1 MPRIGGFSFAKAFFI
16 SIAQRHFWSCNTS
29 KKCRYAN
36 SSRHEHSAIRDFKPR
51 CAEWANKKVSA
62 PKRPGQT
69 ERTED
74 MKTVIID
81 SRAGKDIERALE
93 GLGFSVLQLPPCPAL
108 PEAISAHPDTL
119 IYKLKSGKLLM
130 TEEYYRQN
138 RNIFDSRGIGVRLTD
153 KPLGDRYPLDIQL
166 NALRISDTVYGRS
179 DCISDIILSEE
190 EGAKKVVH
198 VKQGYARCSVAVLSD
213 KAAITADSGLAAA
226 LEANGV
232 AVLRISPG
240 SIVLNGYDYGF
251 IGGAGGLLSP
261 GVYAFFGK
269 IKAHPEG
276 ELLACFAERN
286 NVRIVELSNEP
297 LHDYGGLIVL

>member
-1 MPRIGGFSFAKAFFI
+1 
-16 SIAQRHFWSCNTS
+16 
-29 KKCRYAN
+29 
-36 SSRHEHSAIRDFKPR
+36 
-51 CAEWANKKVSA
+51 
-62 PKRPGQT
+62 
-69 ERTED
+69 

-81 SRAGKDIERALE
+81 SRADKDIKRTLE

-138 RNIFDSRGIGVRLTD
+138 RNIFDSRGISVRLTD
-153 KPLGDRYPLDIQL
+153 KPLGDRYPFDIQL

-190 EGAKKVVH
+190 ECLKKVVH